1 MRQLNSFVDDFA
13 GGCFYLF
20 CCRGFCAART
30 VGLLRA
36 VIQFFYKFLH
46 HLPLNSGCSS
56 MFRLLIFRAVVSFSN
71 IWNISHLRFASH
83 RETYFC
89 KAAAIPSM
97 IYSAQ
102 GSAIELPSAI

>member
-36 VIQFFYKFLH
+36 VIQLFYKFLH
-46 HLPLNSGCSS
+46 HLPLDGGYSL
-56 MFRLLIFRAVVSFSN
+56 MIWLLVLWPVVSLSN
-71 IWNISHLRFASH
+71 VLNGSHLLNK
-83 RETYFC
+83 C
-89 KAAAIPSM
+89 KM
-97 IYSAQ
+97 
-102 GSAIELPSAI
+102 

>member
-56 MFRLLIFRAVVSFSN
+56 MFRLLIFWAVVSFSN
-71 IWNISHLRFASH
+71 I
-83 RETYFC
+83 
-89 KAAAIPSM
+89 
-97 IYSAQ
+97 
-102 GSAIELPSAI
+102 

>member
-36 VIQFFYKFLH
+36 VIQFFYEFLY
-46 HLPLNSGCSS
+46 HLALNSGCSS

-71 IWNISHLRFASH
+71 I
-83 RETYFC
+83 
-89 KAAAIPSM
+89 
-97 IYSAQ
+97 
-102 GSAIELPSAI
+102 